1 MKKLR
6 KIFIQKSD
14 LTLKEIT
21 KKAIYTVIFAVLAF
35 LIVLTILIIGGE
47 KW

>member
-21 KKAIYTVIFAVLAF
+21 KEAIYTVIFAVLAF
-35 LIVLTILIIGGE
+35 LIVLTILIIGG
-47 KW
+47 